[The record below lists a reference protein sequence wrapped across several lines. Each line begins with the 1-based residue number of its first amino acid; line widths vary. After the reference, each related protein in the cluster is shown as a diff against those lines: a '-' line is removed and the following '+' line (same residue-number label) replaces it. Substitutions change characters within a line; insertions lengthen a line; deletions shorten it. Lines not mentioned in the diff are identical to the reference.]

1 MGLLLVFVVDIL
13 RFWLSLSVL
22 LSWVMKSKYFFPVP
36 RIPIRPAE
44 LIATASGNSGGAG
57 PLGNYGLN
65 VGPMLISWL
74 FRFVNGRLEQFIG
87 KALSDANKREKK
99 KKRAEKKAN
108 EKREAAIAK
117 EERRAVR
124 KARKKE
130 KEVLKKAADAAAKE
144 SGDPSSST
152 PANLDQATVPNSDQP
167 SQMDELD

>member
-1 MGLLLVFVVDIL
+1 
-13 RFWLSLSVL
+13 
-22 LSWVMKSKYFFPVP
+22 MKSKYFFPVP

-144 SGDPSSST
+144 SGDSSSST
-152 PANLDQATVPNSDQP
+152 PANLDQATVSNSDQP